1 MKKEKRIEKIDK
13 EYKHYVYKEIGFIKG
28 YRLLNE
34 TNESEGVVIND
45 IKIEINLESQIGQ
58 EFWNEIKD
66 KFKPEALPKKY
77 ATSANYIYS
86 EKEEDGVMNIY
97 IKILT
102 NKANPL
108 EIKSKKKLLHEIN
121 KYT

>member
-1 MKKEKRIEKIDK
+1 MKRKNIEQVAK
-13 EYKHYVYKEIGFIKG
+13 EYSHYVYKEIGLIKG
-28 YRLLNE
+28 YKLLNE
-34 TNESEGVVIND
+34 TSESDGVIIND
-45 IKIEINLESQIGQ
+45 IKIEINLESKIGE

-66 KFKPEALPKKY
+66 KFKPESLPPKY

-86 EKEEDGVMNIY
+86 ELEKDGIMNVA

-102 NKANPL
+102 NKSNPI
-108 EIKSKKKLLHEIN
+108 EVKAKKKLLHKIN

>member
-1 MKKEKRIEKIDK
+1 MYNKKLEQIQQ
-13 EYKHYVYKEIGFIKG
+13 EYKHYVYREIGLIKG

-34 TNESEGVVIND
+34 TNESDGIIIND
-45 IKIEINLESQIGQ
+45 IKIEINLESETGK

-66 KFKPEALPKKY
+66 KFKPENLPAKY

-86 EKEEDGVMNIY
+86 EQQNDDIITIS

-108 EIKSKKKLLHEIN
+108 EVKAKKKLLHEIN

>member
-1 MKKEKRIEKIDK
+1 MKKKSIEQIQQ
-13 EYKHYVYKEIGFIKG
+13 EYKHYVYKEIGLIKG
-28 YRLLNE
+28 YKLLNE
-34 TNESEGVVIND
+34 TSESDGIIIND
-45 IKIEINLESQIGQ
+45 IKIEINLESEIGA

-66 KFKPEALPKKY
+66 KFKPESLSPKY

-86 EKEEDGVMNIY
+86 EVELDGIMNVY

-102 NKANPL
+102 NKSNPI
-108 EIKSKKKLLHEIN
+108 EVKAKRKLLHKIN

>member
-1 MKKEKRIEKIDK
+1 MRKPKKLEQLNK
-13 EYKHYVYKEIGFIKG
+13 EYKHYVYKEIGLIKG
-28 YRLLNE
+28 YKLMNE
-34 TNESEGVVIND
+34 TNESEDIIIND
-45 IKIEINLESQIGQ
+45 IKIEINLESKIGK

-66 KFKPEALPKKY
+66 KFKPETLPPKY

-86 EKEEDGVMNIY
+86 EQEKDGVMNVY

-102 NKANPL
+102 NKSNPL
-108 EIKSKKKLLHEIN
+108 EVKAKKKLLHEIN

>member
-1 MKKEKRIEKIDK
+1 MKKNKQIEQVNK

-28 YRLLNE
+28 YKLLNE
-34 TNESEGVVIND
+34 TNESDGVIIND

-66 KFKPEALPKKY
+66 KFKPEKLSKKY

-86 EKEEDGVMNIY
+86 EKEQDGVMNVY

-102 NKANPL
+102 NKANSL
-108 EIKSKKKLLHEIN
+108 EVKAKKKLLHRIN

>member
-1 MKKEKRIEKIDK
+1 MKKEKINS
-13 EYKHYVYKEIGFIKG
+13 EYKHYVIKEIGLIKG

-34 TNESEGVVIND
+34 TNENDNIIIND
-45 IKIEINLESQIGQ
+45 IKIEINLESEIGK
-58 EFWNEIKD
+58 EFWNEIKG
-66 KFKPEALPKKY
+66 KFNPDVLPDKY

-86 EKEEDGVMNIY
+86 EEEQNGIMNVC

-102 NKANPL
+102 NKGNPK
-108 EIKSKKKLLHEIN
+108 EVKAKKKLLHEIN